1 MNEMSKKFDDF
12 EKSLNDPK
20 INTDIKYT
28 LDRGIEASVKYEY
41 LCEQYGKEIVDSLV
55 DDFIILSDYE
65 NFLVIK
71 EKLEK
76 IK

>member
-55 DDFIILSDYE
+55 DDFIILSDYG

>member
-1 MNEMSKKFDDF
+1 MEEINKQFNEF
-12 EKSLNDPK
+12 EESLNDPK

-41 LCEQYGKEIVDSLV
+41 LCEQFGKGIVDSLV

-71 EKLEK
+71 DKLEK